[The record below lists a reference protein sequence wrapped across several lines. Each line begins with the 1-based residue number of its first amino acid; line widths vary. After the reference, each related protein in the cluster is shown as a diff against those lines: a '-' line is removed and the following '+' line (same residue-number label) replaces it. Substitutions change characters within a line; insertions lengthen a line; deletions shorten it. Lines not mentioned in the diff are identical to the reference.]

1 MQKGFYMN
9 PTNNQPRSEA
19 RAVLW
24 DLDGTLIDSM
34 PYHWQAWQDILR
46 QINRHVEHGVW
57 NQTVGM
63 RNSEII
69 PLLFPDMSPEQAQ
82 YVDQAKEARYR
93 ELIELQGIELLPGVA
108 EWIERFKNLGWK
120 QAVASSAP
128 PENVATIAHVLHF
141 NSTFEALISG
151 ADVQRGK
158 PDPDIFLAAAQ
169 RLSVPPQHC
178 LVIEDASTGIEAAH
192 RAGMK
197 AIGVLN
203 THPHLEADVV
213 VRSLRDLTWE
223 MIENLIHPTGGSHA
237 KRVSAP

>member
-1 MQKGFYMN
+1 MN
-9 PTNNQPRSEA
+9 PTNNQPRLNA

-24 DLDGTLIDSM
+24 DMDGTLVDSM

-46 QINRHVEHGVW
+46 QINRHVEHSVW

-69 PLLFPDMSPEQAQ
+69 PLLFPDMSPAEGA

-108 EWIERFKNLGWK
+108 YWIQRFKAAGWK

-128 PENVATIAHVLHF
+128 PENVATIAHVLHL
-141 NSTFEALISG
+141 NGTFEAMISG
-151 ADVQRGK
+151 TDVQRGK

-169 RLSVPPQHC
+169 RLNVLPQHC

-203 THPHLEADVV
+203 THPHLESDLV
-213 VRSLRDLTWE
+213 VRSLEELSWE
-223 MIENLIHPTGGSHA
+223 MIETVM
-237 KRVSAP
+237 RET

>member
-1 MQKGFYMN
+1 MN
-9 PTNNQPRSEA
+9 LANNETRADVRA

-24 DLDGTLIDSM
+24 DMDGTLIDSM
-34 PYHWQAWQDILR
+34 PYHWRAWQDILR

-69 PLLFPDMSPEQAQ
+69 PLLFPDMSSEEAA
-82 YVDQAKEARYR
+82 YVDRAKEARYR
-93 ELIELQGIELLPGVA
+93 EIVVTAGIDFLPGVA
-108 EWIERFKNLGWK
+108 EWIQRFQAAGWK

-128 PENVATIAHVLHF
+128 PDNVAAIAHALHL
-141 NSTFEALISG
+141 NGTFEALISG

-169 RLSVPPQHC
+169 RLKVAPQHC
-178 LVIEDASTGIEAAH
+178 LVIEDAGNGVEAAH

-203 THPHLEADVV
+203 TQPQLQADLVLK
-213 VRSLRDLTWE
+213 SLSDLTWE
-223 MIENLIHPTGGSHA
+223 MIASLT
-237 KRVSAP
+237 

>member
-1 MQKGFYMN
+1 MN
-9 PTNNQPRSEA
+9 LSNNET

-24 DLDGTLIDSM
+24 DMDGTLINSM
-34 PYHWQAWQDILR
+34 PYHWHAWQDVLR

-69 PLLFPDMSPEQAQ
+69 PLLFPDMTPAEIMAL
-82 YVDQAKEARYR
+82 DQAKEDRYR
-93 ELIELQGIELLPGVA
+93 EIIETDGIDLLPGVA
-108 EWIERFKNLGWK
+108 EWIQRFQAVGWK

-128 PENVATIAHVLHF
+128 PENVATIAHVLHL
-141 NSTFEALISG
+141 NGTFGAMISG

-169 RLSVPPQHC
+169 RLNVLPESC
-178 LVIEDASTGIEAAH
+178 LVIEDAANGVEAAH

-203 THPHLEADVV
+203 TQPQLQADLIIK
-213 VRSLRDLTWE
+213 SLDELTWD
-223 MIENLIHPTGGSHA
+223 MIEKVLCKA
-237 KRVSAP
+237 

>member
-1 MQKGFYMN
+1 MN
-9 PTNNQPRSEA
+9 PTNNQPRLTA

-24 DLDGTLIDSM
+24 DMDGTLIDSM
-34 PYHWQAWQDILR
+34 PYHGRAWQDILR
-46 QINRHVEHGVW
+46 QIDRHVENGMW
-57 NQTVGM
+57 NQTAGM

-69 PLLFPDMSPEQAQ
+69 PLLFPDMPPAEVA

-93 ELIELQGIELLPGVA
+93 EIIETDGIDLLPGVA
-108 EWIERFKNLGWK
+108 EWIQRFQAAGWK

-128 PENVATIAHVLHF
+128 PENVATIAHRLRL
-141 NSTFEALISG
+141 NGTFEAMICG

-169 RLSVPPQHC
+169 RLKVEPQHC
-178 LVIEDASTGIEAAH
+178 LVIEDAATGIEAAQ

-203 THPHLEADVV
+203 THPRLEADVV
-213 VRSLRDLTWE
+213 VRSLQDLSWE
-223 MIENLIHPTGGSHA
+223 MIEDVLRPAGDFALMRET
-237 KRVSAP
+237 

>member
-1 MQKGFYMN
+1 MN
-9 PTNNQPRSEA
+9 PSNNQT

-24 DLDGTLIDSM
+24 DMDGTLIDSM

-46 QINRHVEHGVW
+46 QINRTVEHGVW

-69 PLLFPDMSPEQAQ
+69 PLLFPDMSPTEAA
-82 YVDQAKEARYR
+82 YVDQSKEARYR
-93 ELIELQGIELLPGVA
+93 ELIEAQGIELLPGVA
-108 EWIERFKNLGWK
+108 EWIQRFQAAGWK

-141 NSTFEALISG
+141 NGTFEDLISG

-169 RLSVPPQHC
+169 RLNVQPQQC
-178 LVIEDASTGIEAAH
+178 LVIEDAFTGIEAAH
-192 RAGMK
+192 RASMK
-197 AIGVLN
+197 AVGVLN

-213 VRSLRDLTWE
+213 VPSLQDLTWE
-223 MIENLIHPTGGSHA
+223 MIEDLTRA
-237 KRVSAP
+237 T

>member
-1 MQKGFYMN
+1 MN
-9 PTNNQPRSEA
+9 PTNNQPLLTA

-24 DLDGTLIDSM
+24 DMDGTLIDSM
-34 PYHWQAWQDILR
+34 PQHWRAWQDILR
-46 QINRHVEHGVW
+46 QINRTVEHGVW

-69 PLLFPDMSPEQAQ
+69 PLLFPDMSPAEVT

-93 ELIELQGIELLPGVA
+93 ERIEQDGIELLPGVA
-108 EWIERFKNLGWK
+108 EWIQRFQAAGWK
-120 QAVASSAP
+120 QAIASSAP
-128 PENVATIAHVLHF
+128 PENVATIAHVLHL
-141 NSTFEALISG
+141 NGTFEAMISG

-169 RLSVPPQHC
+169 RLSVEPQNC
-178 LVIEDASTGIEAAH
+178 LVIEDAATGIEAAQ

-203 THPHLEADVV
+203 THPQLEADLVIK
-213 VRSLRDLTWE
+213 SMQDLTWE
-223 MIENLIHPTGGSHA
+223 MIEDVMRKT
-237 KRVSAP
+237 

>member
-1 MQKGFYMN
+1 MN
-9 PTNNQPRSEA
+9 TTNNQPSPEA

-24 DLDGTLIDSM
+24 DMDGTLIDSM
-34 PYHWQAWQDILR
+34 PYHWLAWQDVLL
-46 QINRHVEHGVW
+46 QINRSVEHGLW

-63 RNSEII
+63 RNSEIM
-69 PLLFPDMSPEQAQ
+69 PLLFPDMTPEEMA
-82 YVDQAKEARYR
+82 YVDQAKETRYR
-93 ELIELQGIELLPGVA
+93 ERIEQDGIELLPGVA
-108 EWIERFKNLGWK
+108 EWLQRFKAAGWK

-128 PENVATIAHVLHF
+128 PENVATIAHVLHL
-141 NSTFEALISG
+141 NGTFAAMICG

-169 RLSVPPQHC
+169 RLNLEPQQC
-178 LVIEDASTGIEAAH
+178 LVIEDAMTGIEAAH

-213 VRSLRDLTWE
+213 VQSLQDLTWE
-223 MIENLIHPTGGSHA
+223 MIENIMRTA
-237 KRVSAP
+237 

>member
-1 MQKGFYMN
+1 MN
-9 PTNNQPRSEA
+9 LTNNQL

-24 DLDGTLIDSM
+24 DMDGTLIDSM

-69 PLLFPDMSPEQAQ
+69 PLLFPDMSPDEITAL
-82 YVDQAKEARYR
+82 DRAKEERYR
-93 ELIELQGIELLPGVA
+93 EIIETDGIGFLPGVG
-108 EWIERFKNLGWK
+108 EWIQRFQTAGWK

-128 PENVATIAHVLHF
+128 PENVATVAHALHL
-141 NSTFEALISG
+141 NGTFGALISG
-151 ADVQRGK
+151 ADVARGK
-158 PDPDIFLAAAQ
+158 PDPDIVLAAAE
-169 RLSVPPQHC
+169 RLNVPPQDC
-178 LVIEDASTGIEAAH
+178 LVIEDAANGVEAAH

-203 THPHLEADVV
+203 TQPQLQSDLVIK
-213 VRSLRDLTWE
+213 SLQDLTWE
-223 MIENLIHPTGGSHA
+223 MIENLRHA
-237 KRVSAP
+237 A

>member
-1 MQKGFYMN
+1 MN
-9 PTNNQPRSEA
+9 PTNNQPRRDL

-24 DLDGTLIDSM
+24 DMDGTLIDSM

-46 QINRHVEHGVW
+46 QINRHVEHSVW

-69 PLLFPDMSPEQAQ
+69 PLLFPDMSPAEGA
-82 YVDQAKEARYR
+82 YVDEVKEARYR

-108 EWIERFKNLGWK
+108 DWIQRFEAAGWK

-128 PENVATIAHVLHF
+128 PENVATIVHVLHL
-141 NSTFEALISG
+141 NGTFEAMISG
-151 ADVQRGK
+151 ADVQHGK

-169 RLSVPPQHC
+169 RLNVPPQHC
-178 LVIEDASTGIEAAH
+178 LVIEDAAMGIEAAH

-203 THPHLEADVV
+203 THAHLEADLVV
-213 VRSLRDLTWE
+213 KSLEELSWE
-223 MIENLIHPTGGSHA
+223 IIENMMGVT
-237 KRVSAP
+237 